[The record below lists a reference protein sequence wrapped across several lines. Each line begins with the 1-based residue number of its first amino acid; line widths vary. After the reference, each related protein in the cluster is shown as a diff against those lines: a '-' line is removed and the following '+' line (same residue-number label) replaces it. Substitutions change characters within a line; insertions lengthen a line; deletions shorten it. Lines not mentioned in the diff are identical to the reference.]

1 MASRPGTILCMTS
14 YEKGQPFLREAHRL
28 GWHVILV
35 TKESLRDADWP
46 REAIDQVFL
55 MPELTVRPHMINA
68 VSWLARSHDIRRLVA
83 LDEFDLEMAA
93 ALREHLRL
101 PGMGETVTRLFRDK
115 LAMRVRT
122 AAKEIRVPAFSPI
135 FYHEAL
141 RDFMARVPPPWML
154 KPRSSASAIGIRKI
168 HSADELWPILDQLG
182 DDQSHYLLE
191 QFLPGEVYH
200 VDSIVT
206 DKKVVFAAASQYGA
220 PPIVTSHE
228 GGLFTSRL
236 LAPGSDE
243 ERALRK
249 INRRVIKALG
259 MVEGVTH
266 AEFIR
271 SEADGKFYFLE
282 IAARVGGAH
291 LAEMIE
297 AGTGHNLWVEW
308 ARIELATEEAPYHFS
323 RSKDLSA
330 GILLTLSRQEWPD
343 LSGYQ
348 DEEVVWRLHKRHHA
362 GLIVASPDPA
372 RVEALLGEYGQRFQE
387 DFHATM
393 PVPDRPLH

>member
-1 MASRPGTILCMTS
+1 MSSRPGTILCMTS
-14 YEKGQPFLREAHRL
+14 FEKGQPFLREAHRL

-55 MPELTVRPHMINA
+55 MPDLTVRPHMINA

-101 PGMGETVTRLFRDK
+101 PGMGETVTRHFRDK
-115 LAMRVRT
+115 LAMRLRT

-168 HSADELWPILDQLG
+168 HASDELWPILDQLG
-182 DDQSHYLLE
+182 DEQSHYLLE

-206 DKKVVFAAASQYGA
+206 GKKVVFAATSRYGA
-220 PPIVTSHE
+220 PRSSPHTKE
-228 GGLFTSRL
+228 GSLPAACSLRARTRRRPCERSIGGSSRHW
-236 LAPGSDE
+236 G
-243 ERALRK
+243 
-249 INRRVIKALG
+249 
-259 MVEGVTH
+259 
-266 AEFIR
+266 
-271 SEADGKFYFLE
+271 
-282 IAARVGGAH
+282 
-291 LAEMIE
+291 
-297 AGTGHNLWVEW
+297 W
-308 ARIELATEEAPYHFS
+308 
-323 RSKDLSA
+323 SK
-330 GILLTLSRQEWPD
+330 G
-343 LSGYQ
+343 
-348 DEEVVWRLHKRHHA
+348 
-362 GLIVASPDPA
+362 
-372 RVEALLGEYGQRFQE
+372 
-387 DFHATM
+387 
-393 PVPDRPLH
+393 